1 MKSPERMQ
9 VRPEE
14 LDALVERV
22 KSGSLQEGDQQII
35 EAMAETIKF
44 LSSAVQEKGTSIKRL
59 LRMVFGVKTE
69 KSTDILK
76 DNEKQQ
82 HRAGSPADVKKR
94 KKKPK
99 GHGRNGAEDYPGA
112 QRVKIAHKQLKPG
125 DACLACPKGKVY
137 ALKIPGKVLWVV
149 GSAPVKATVYEL
161 EKLRCNLCGKVYTA
175 DLPEECGEQ
184 KYDETAGSIIALLKY
199 GSGFPFYRLEK
210 LQKGFGIPL
219 ATSTQWEIV
228 ERKAD
233 KIYPLFDELLRQAA
247 QGKVLHNDDTNMK
260 ILEFMKNT
268 DEADSEE
275 KQKRNGMFTTGI
287 LSQIGEHKVA
297 LYFTGRKHAG
307 ENMNELLAHRD
318 SARPPPILMCDA
330 LSRNLPSQFKVI
342 LANCLIH
349 ARRRFVEV
357 TEIFPEEC
365 RFVIETLQDVYEHDA
380 HTKKRKMSDER
391 RLKYHQRKSR
401 PLMKRL
407 NKWLQE
413 QLDQNKV
420 EPNSSLGEAITHML
434 KHWKTLT
441 LFLKVPGAPL
451 DNNLCE
457 QVLKRAILGRKNFY
471 FYKTQHGAY
480 IGDLFMSIIHTCDLN
495 DMNPYTYMT
504 ELERHS
510 TEVFANPQ
518 QWLPWNHKKAL
529 EAAKE
534 PRRDQP

>member
-137 ALKIPGKVLWVV
+137 PLKVPGKVLWVV